1 MAPTLDSKLS
11 RELDPLQEGSF
22 CSMQPNLKDGFESE
36 EEPRHETP
44 VNKSEEEPRHETPVN
59 MKSIP
64 YPRISPSGLSVS
76 LGKMVTSLLT
86 K

>member
-11 RELDPLQEGSF
+11 RELDPLQEGSS
-22 CSMQPNLKDGFESE
+22 CSTQPNLNEGFESD
-36 EEPRHETP
+36 EEPI
-44 VNKSEEEPRHETPVN
+44 HETPVN